1 MGGLAQPVIQLIN
14 QYVGPYALIG
24 EAFPPPSLFRS
35 QPLTANRHHLQRVGS
50 GPRHDLACLGRD
62 DRLGHPRAREPL
74 APTFCICFAAC
85 QPASIS
91 PREILTPA
99 TRHLKYFPTPTP
111 TPSLTFAPLHRSP
124 APICTFALPLP
135 YLASQQFTMPAVPPL
150 HPVQPINSGSLP
162 VWVFAAL
169 PAAGA
174 ATFALLT
181 THNPL
186 TRAITLGAD
195 LAKEQA
201 LKAIPQEWMGGLAQ
215 PVIQLINQYVGPYA
229 LIGEAFMGT
238 WAILLTLALPAAFLL
253 LGFIIVHGGLLL
265 GGAPGGWK
273 GTARAFLINHA
284 CADLATLAWA
294 GFILALKL
302 SLVSQCLLLLGG
314 LLLIRLIAH
323 SWLLISLAQAHS
335 LGALRIIFLGLPAL
349 LFALAVS
356 SLVTTA
362 LWTWLVADLALAA
375 SR

>member
-1 MGGLAQPVIQLIN
+1 
-14 QYVGPYALIG
+14 
-24 EAFPPPSLFRS
+24 
-35 QPLTANRHHLQRVGS
+35 
-50 GPRHDLACLGRD
+50 
-62 DRLGHPRAREPL
+62 
-74 APTFCICFAAC
+74 
-85 QPASIS
+85 
-91 PREILTPA
+91 
-99 TRHLKYFPTPTP
+99 
-111 TPSLTFAPLHRSP
+111 
-124 APICTFALPLP
+124 
-135 YLASQQFTMPAVPPL
+135 
-150 HPVQPINSGSLP
+150 
-162 VWVFAAL
+162 
-169 PAAGA
+169 
-174 ATFALLT
+174 
-181 THNPL
+181 
-186 TRAITLGAD
+186 
-195 LAKEQA
+195 
-201 LKAIPQEWMGGLAQ
+201 MGGLAQ

-294 GFILALKL
+294 GFILALKH